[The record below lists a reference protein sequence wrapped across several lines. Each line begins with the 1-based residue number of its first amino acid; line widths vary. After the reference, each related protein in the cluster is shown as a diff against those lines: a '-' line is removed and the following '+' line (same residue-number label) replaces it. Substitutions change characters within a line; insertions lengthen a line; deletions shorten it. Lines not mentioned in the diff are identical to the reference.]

1 MATKNKKTVLNTLN
15 KTLKNLNTTSVKFN
29 DYALNSTE
37 NIFSELI
44 NTTEKWQVITNNALK
59 GSLKFTAI
67 QQDMIFDTL
76 ESTKG
81 QMLKSFKKSKA
92 LFSKN

>member
-1 MATKNKKTVLNTLN
+1 MATKNKKTVLTTIDKTFKTVN
-15 KTLKNLNTTSVKFN
+15 KSSIKINDFALK
-29 DYALNSTE
+29 STE
-37 NIFSELI
+37 NLLSELI
-44 NTTEKWQVITNNALK
+44 HTTGKWQVISNNALK
-59 GSLKFTAI
+59 DGLKFTAI

-81 QMLKSFKKSKA
+81 QVLKGFKKSKA